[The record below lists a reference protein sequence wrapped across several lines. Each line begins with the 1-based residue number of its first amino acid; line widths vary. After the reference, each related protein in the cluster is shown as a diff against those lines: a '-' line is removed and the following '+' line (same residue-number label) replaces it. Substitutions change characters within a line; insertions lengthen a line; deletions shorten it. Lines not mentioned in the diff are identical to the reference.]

1 MISYLADIEPLE
13 GELSD
18 AEIAAHLSARTA
30 KAIPCEE
37 TLVLLEGAGAIVED
51 PITQQRSGTLIE
63 HYQTL
68 SGSDAMLMS
77 WFLSH
82 LLGRGVEISSHA
94 YPRSVQLA
102 TLVEGLPSDLG
113 QLADAMIA
121 LGGGQ
126 PDAGA
131 TATNVSDSR
140 DAYLADKARADRQVV
155 AAEKQN
161 EYLSPVLDDIDATN
175 ADISSA
181 LIEWANSY
189 TE

>member
-1 MISYLADIEPLE
+1 
-13 GELSD
+13 
-18 AEIAAHLSARTA
+18 
-30 KAIPCEE
+30 
-37 TLVLLEGAGAIVED
+37 
-51 PITQQRSGTLIE
+51 
-63 HYQTL
+63 
-68 SGSDAMLMS
+68 
-77 WFLSH
+77 
-82 LLGRGVEISSHA
+82 
-94 YPRSVQLA
+94 VQLA